1 MAFGAGAQKPEKHM
15 PYYKMLDRFGLPGC
29 PVCSMVQSAVDGYLD
44 SLLYESVNDRPLRA
58 RFARDRGLCNR
69 HVHHLAP
76 RGDGLG
82 LGILYREIFASA
94 IRALGGDP
102 EAGKPRLGRP
112 GSAPG
117 VQDSAFRSASDPEPA
132 GPEVDLCP
140 DLPLN
145 RGSCAVCDFERDTE
159 SRMLSLFV
167 AFRNEE
173 EFRDRFEDSEG
184 LCIPHLARLAEAMP
198 RGNLPGWMVSM
209 HRRRFGAYLA
219 ELDDFLESFNATSDR
234 IPRHTG
240 GAGHEPVL
248 PETRAVPEAGHKNTL
263 LSGRQ
268 EEALGTE
275 GYGRQVA
282 GRKGGAALPQSPDHL
297 DPEGVTH
304 GLSPDSGF
312 DMEAPEASI
321 PSSARRS
328 FVWKR
333 IPHRAAGMPGLESRD
348 FSAKKRGLFLK

>member
-82 LGILYREIFASA
+82 LGILYREIFAQA

-102 EAGKPRLGRP
+102 ASGHSGAGQPAG
-112 GSAPG
+112 APG
-117 VQDSAFRSASDPEPA
+117 VQDSASRSAAEPESA
-132 GPEVDLCP
+132 GPEMDFCP

-159 SRMLSLFV
+159 ARMLSLFV
-167 AFRNEE
+167 AFRDDE
-173 EFRDRFEDSEG
+173 EFRDRFEGSEG

-198 RGNLPGWMVSM
+198 RGNLPGWMAGL

-234 IPRHTG
+234 FPRHTE
-240 GAGHEPVL
+240 GAGSAPVL
-248 PETRAVPEAGHKNTL
+248 PETRTIPEAGHKDTVQ
-263 LSGRQ
+263 SREQ
-268 EEALGTE
+268 EAAWGTE
-275 GYGRQVA
+275 GTGRQPEE
-282 GRKGGAALPQSPDHL
+282 RPGGTILPQAADHL
-297 DPEGVTH
+297 DPELMTH
-304 GLSPDSGF
+304 RLGPDSGF
-312 DMEAPEASI
+312 DMKAPESSA
-321 PSSARRS
+321 PSAARRS
-328 FVWKR
+328 LVWKR
-333 IPHRAAGMPGLESRD
+333 IPHRAAGMPGLDARVLSG
-348 FSAKKRGLFLK
+348 KKRGLFLK